1 MITAAVITTHHE
13 IALRFRLQLRYLVI
27 RAVVTA
33 AVITAALF
41 FYNIT
46 SFKNAAKE
54 SPACPDNINKFI
66 LFWGKLYIYSSIYI
80 VVVYKVLSILYI
92 GSCQAFE
99 NLQFLRKLNDFL
111 YFFWMG
117 VTERG
122 SGPWQGPNY
131 ICCVL
136 LILSIII
143 AIIIRY
149 NLSYL
154 KRSSYLAISVF

>member
-66 LFWGKLYIYSSIYI
+66 LFWGKYHCFSVYIYEFI
-80 VVVYKVLSILYI
+80 
-92 GSCQAFE
+92 F
-99 NLQFLRKLNDFL
+99 
-111 YFFWMG
+111 
-117 VTERG
+117 
-122 SGPWQGPNY
+122 
-131 ICCVL
+131 
-136 LILSIII
+136 ILS
-143 AIIIRY
+143 RNPFY
-149 NLSYL
+149 
-154 KRSSYLAISVF
+154 